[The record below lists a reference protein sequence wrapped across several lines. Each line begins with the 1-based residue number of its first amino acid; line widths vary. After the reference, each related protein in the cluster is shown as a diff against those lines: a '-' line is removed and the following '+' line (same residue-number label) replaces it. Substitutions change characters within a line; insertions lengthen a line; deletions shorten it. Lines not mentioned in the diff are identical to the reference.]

1 MCVSA
6 VMDPAQNKSAAGIG
20 GSNGTTTMGY
30 QTNDGTAT
38 ASEDSKE
45 NLNQVINSIQ
55 KTLGLLHQLHLTV
68 SSFTPASQL
77 HLLQRLYFLFCISL
91 CSIKIIVLRVLL

>member
-1 MCVSA
+1 
-6 VMDPAQNKSAAGIG
+6 MDPTQNISAAGVG
-20 GSNGTTTMGY
+20 GSNGTTTTTMGY

-77 HLLQRLYFLFCISL
+77 HLLQRL
-91 CSIKIIVLRVLL
+91 

>member
-1 MCVSA
+1 
-6 VMDPAQNKSAAGIG
+6 
-20 GSNGTTTMGY
+20 MGY
-30 QTNDGTAT
+30 QTNDGPAT

-45 NLNQVINSIQ
+45 DLNQVINSIQ

-77 HLLQRLYFLFCISL
+77 HLLQRLNSL
-91 CSIKIIVLRVLL
+91 VTELNIMAKLSEKCNIQVPIFEIIHRK